1 MTQTNEKLL
10 DVRNVCVDYLT
21 GKKLVR
27 AVDHVSIDIKKG
39 ETLGLAGE
47 SGCGKSTLAF
57 SIARLHKPPALIS
70 EGEILFGGEDVLC
83 MDDERGVN
91 SGRTNH

>member
-1 MTQTNEKLL
+1 MTQKTTSADTKLL

-21 GKKLVR
+21 DKKLVR
-27 AVDHVSIDIKKG
+27 AVDHVSLDIKKG

-57 SIARLHKPPALIS
+57 SIARLHKPPP
-70 EGEILFGGEDVLC
+70 
-83 MDDERGVN
+83 
-91 SGRTNH
+91 